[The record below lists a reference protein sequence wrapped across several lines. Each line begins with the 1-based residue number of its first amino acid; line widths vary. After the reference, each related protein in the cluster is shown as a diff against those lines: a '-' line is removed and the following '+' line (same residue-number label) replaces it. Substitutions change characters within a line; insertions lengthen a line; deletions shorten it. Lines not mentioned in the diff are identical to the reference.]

1 MLKKTAESA
10 YFQFLYT
17 TVKYT
22 QTNGKIYS

>member
-10 YFQFLYT
+10 YFQFLYQ